1 VGLSHKP
8 GVLSIHFGK
17 TAAYAALSPD
27 GRFSAWLQTVGG
39 ITTWRNKRGKMLSA
53 PHKIR

>member
-17 TAAYAALSPD
+17 MAAYDALSENK
-27 GRFSAWLQTVGG
+27 RFSAWLKFVPDG
-39 ITTWRNKRGKMLSA
+39 IARNFRLFPAEICGKQGF
-53 PHKIR
+53 